1 MSSKTLGKKL
11 NKKTKNTK
19 TSRQSFSKLGW
30 VKHHKFKTF
39 LILILVFTTGIF
51 AYNKYLDW
59 QNVNDMKQ
67 LLADFEQLERDIEA
81 ETGEEFYVEASC
93 GSVGKFAESYA
104 CSLRLFHKQ
113 AIWNEPFSLAALQ
126 SETDHLRSFGDCAI
140 LDENSLVRDANRN
153 HYRCNFLVR
162 YSNRDASE
170 EIFIK
175 YDTSP
180 GSPTRKSSLIK

>member
-93 GSVGKFAESYA
+93 GSVGKFASSYSCGLVILPGSDLPA
-104 CSLRLFHKQ
+104 YSAKTREYSAENDCEILINGRGTHT
-113 AIWNEPFSLAALQ
+113 NALLCNI
-126 SETDHLRSFGDCAI
+126 H
-140 LDENSLVRDANRN
+140 VRNANRQK
-153 HYRCNFLVR
+153 
-162 YSNRDASE
+162 SE
-170 EIFIK
+170 EIFLQ

-180 GSPTRKSSLIK
+180 NSPL